1 MSDRISRSATT
12 TRALRAVAIGLA
24 ALAVVIVG
32 IISYARRSTTAHPPT
47 YVAADTSLR
56 APYFYLY
63 PSRTAEPARAVIVL
77 FGNDIAFWE
86 PHQDLAWR
94 FSGDGYDVI
103 GLDLRKYLA
112 TLPEPE
118 PQRDSAFAANITAI
132 IARARRELH
141 ADSLPLIVGGHSF
154 GAEIAFWLA
163 WRVPPPKLV
172 GVLSLNS
179 RSSGHLFITPSDW
192 MNKEAS
198 GPWSFSVVQA
208 AHDIEPNIRI
218 ALVRSSKDP
227 FKVHDPD
234 FVAAGGA
241 RLRRYEI
248 PMASHSLTTML
259 VAGPL
264 ISRAVRFL
272 LDSTIVKGH

>member
-1 MSDRISRSATT
+1 MRRIVR
-12 TRALRAVAIGLA
+12 RIAIGLA
-24 ALAVVIVG
+24 ALTIVALVATW
-32 IISYARRSTTAHPPT
+32 YAHRSTKGHPPT
-47 YVAADTSLR
+47 YVAADATLR

-63 PSRTAEPARAVIVL
+63 PARTAEPARAVIVL

-94 FSGDGYDVI
+94 FSGDGYSVI

-118 PQRDSAFAANITAI
+118 PQRDSAFAANITAV
-132 IARARRELH
+132 IARARHELH

-154 GAEIAFWLA
+154 GAEVAFWLA
-163 WRVPPPKLV
+163 WRAPPPKLA
-172 GVLSLNS
+172 GVLSLNT
-179 RSSGHLFITPSDW
+179 RSTGHLFITPNDW
-192 MNKEAS
+192 LNKEAS
-198 GPWSFSVVQA
+198 GAWSFSAVQA
-208 AHDIEPNIRI
+208 AREIAPAVRI
-218 ALVRSSKDP
+218 ALVRSAKDP
-227 FKVHDPD
+227 FRVHDPE
-234 FVAAGGA
+234 FVAAGGS

-248 PMASHSLTTML
+248 PMATHSMTTML

-272 LDSTIVKGH
+272 LDPARVN

>member
-1 MSDRISRSATT
+1 MK
-12 TRALRAVAIGLA
+12 RALRRIAIGLV
-24 ALAVVIVG
+24 ALGAVVVG
-32 IISYARRSTTAHPPT
+32 AIWYARRSTKGHLPT
-47 YVAADTSLR
+47 YVAADPTLR

-63 PSRTAEPARAVIVL
+63 PPRDGQAARAVVVL

-94 FSGDGYDVI
+94 FSGDGYTVI

-118 PQRDSAFAANITAI
+118 PQRDSAFAANISMV
-132 IARARRELH
+132 IARARHELH

-154 GAEIAFWLA
+154 GAEVAFWLA
-163 WRVPPPKLV
+163 WHVPPPHLV

-179 RSSGHLFITPSDW
+179 RSTGHLFITPSDW

-198 GPWSFSVVQA
+198 GPWSFSAVQA
-208 AHDIEPNIRI
+208 AHDIDPSVRI
-218 ALVRSSKDP
+218 ALVRSAKDP
-227 FKVHDPD
+227 FRAHDPE
-234 FVAAGGA
+234 FVAAGGS

-248 PMASHSLTTML
+248 PLATHSMTTML

-272 LDSTIVKGH
+272 LDGATAKGN